1 MTLHEILNDLAGKKL
16 EIDSK
21 EWVETYEKL
30 VSIVGKV
37 GILTEQST
45 EEMVQK
51 LDEIDNIGIDNK
63 IEKNKITYGLAKL
76 CYDSDGYVYIDYVKK
91 IFTTREEAES
101 ECKNEIQDELET
113 LGENFYVND
122 MNPFEIIDDFGTPV
136 TTYSIMEFEE
146 QRLLFFFIY
155 N

>member
-21 EWVETYEKL
+21 EWIENYEKL

-37 GILTEQST
+37 GILTKQST
-45 EEMVQK
+45 EKMVQK
-51 LDEIDNIGIDNK
+51 LIDNK

-76 CYDSDGYVYIDYVKK
+76 CYDSDGYVYIGYVKK

-101 ECKNEIQDELET
+101 ECKNKIQDELET

>member
-21 EWVETYEKL
+21 EWIETYEKL
-30 VSIVGKV
+30 VSIVGKI

-45 EEMVQK
+45 EKMVQK

-63 IEKNKITYGLAKL
+63 IEKNNKITYGLVKL
-76 CYDSDGYVYIDYVKK
+76 CCDSDGYTYVDYVKK

-113 LGENFYVND
+113 LGENFYVNG
-122 MNPFEIIDDFGTPV
+122 MNPFEIIDNFGAPV

-146 QRLLFFFIY
+146 
-155 N
+155 